1 MSLAL
6 LIVALLLTVAFDA
19 AGLAFA
25 ILGQPISMHHA
36 DWGFPGFNAV
46 IGLAAGILAWPI
58 IRTHPRHLVGWLL
71 LWIGFISAV
80 QFAAHYYAIYGLL
93 AAPGS
98 VPAPNVG
105 SWLEGWLWVPT
116 VGSAAALLPVVF
128 PTGRP
133 LTPRWRPVIWLAVVA
148 QLVASLGYML
158 VPGPLI
164 RVPAGGVNP
173 IAPGGDPAF
182 ADALIAVGMIMFVG
196 CLILAAA
203 SLVVRFRRSRGIE
216 RQQLKWLA
224 LAAAVAA
231 AAFAVYAVLLAT
243 TGDVYNVLM
252 PVVAVSFLGMIAA
265 VAIAIVRHRL
275 LDIDLLIN
283 RALVYAGVTVVL
295 GAVYVAAVLVLQSLL
310 TAFTEQR
317 GLVVAGS
324 TLLVAA
330 LFTPVRRRMQ
340 RAVDRRFYRSRYD
353 AARVI
358 QQFAATLRDEV
369 DLPHLTDELVEV
381 VEHSMRPRRIRVWLR
396 RVADGSGS

>member
-1 MSLAL
+1 MIRAL
-6 LIVALLLTVAFDA
+6 LAVALVCTVAFDA
-19 AGLAFA
+19 SGVVFA
-25 ILGQPISMHHA
+25 LLGQPISMQYA

-46 IGLAAGILAWPI
+46 IGLAAVVLAWPI

-71 LWIGFISAV
+71 LWVGFISAV
-80 QFAAHYYAIYGLL
+80 QFAAHYYGIYGLL

-98 VPAPNVG
+98 VPAANVG

-116 VGSAAALLPVVF
+116 VGCAAALLPLVF

-133 LTPRWRPVIWLAVVA
+133 PTRRWVPVIWLALVA

-158 VPGPLI
+158 VPGALT

-173 IAPGGDPAF
+173 VAPSGDPGLAN
-182 ADALIAVGMIMFVG
+182 AMIAVGMLLFVASLLLG
-196 CLILAAA
+196 AA

-224 LAAAVAA
+224 LAAAIAA
-231 AAFAVYAVLLAT
+231 TAFAVYAILLVT
-243 TGDVYNVLM
+243 TGLVYNPMM
-252 PVVAVSFLGMIAA
+252 PVVAVSFLGMIVA
-265 VAIAIVRHRL
+265 VSIAILRHRL

-295 GAVYVAAVLVLQSLL
+295 AAVYVGTVLVLQSALIS
-310 TAFTEQR
+310 FTEQR
-317 GLVVAGS
+317 GLVVAVS

-340 RAVDRRFYRSRYD
+340 RAVDLRFYRSRYD
-353 AARVI
+353 AERVI

-369 DLPHLTDELVEV
+369 DLPHLTDELIDV
-381 VEHSMRPRRIRVWLR
+381 VEQSMRPRRVRVWVR
-396 RVADGSGS
+396 HAAEACRS

>member
-1 MSLAL
+1 MIPAL
-6 LIVALLLTVAFDA
+6 LGAVLALTVAFDV
-19 AGLAFA
+19 AGVVFA
-25 ILGQPISMHHA
+25 MLGNPVSMRYA

-46 IGLAAGILAWPI
+46 IALAAVVLAWPI
-58 IRTHPRHLVGWLL
+58 IRTHPRHPVGWLL
-71 LWIGFISAV
+71 LAVGFISSI
-80 QFAAHYYAIYGLL
+80 QFAAHYYGIYGLL

-116 VGSAAALLPVVF
+116 VGCAAGLLPLVF

-133 LTPRWRPVIWLAVVA
+133 PTSRWRPVIWLAILA
-148 QLVASLGYML
+148 QLIASLGYML
-158 VPGPLI
+158 VPGQLT

-173 IAPGGDPAF
+173 LAPSGNPRF
-182 ADALIAVGMIMFVG
+182 AQAMIAVGMILFVTS
-196 CLILAAA
+196 LILAAA

-216 RQQLKWLA
+216 RQQLKWLV
-224 LAAAVAA
+224 LAAGVSAA
-231 AAFAVYAVLLAT
+231 TFAVYAALLTT
-243 TGDVYNVLM
+243 TGDVYNIVM
-252 PVVAVSFLGMIAA
+252 PLAALSFLGMIAA
-265 VAIAIVRHRL
+265 VAIAILRHKL

-295 GAVYVAAVLVLQSLL
+295 AAIYVGTVLALQDLL
-310 TAFTEQR
+310 TSFTEQR

-353 AARVI
+353 AERVI
-358 QQFAATLRDEV
+358 QEFGATLRDEI
-369 DLPHLTDELVEV
+369 DLPHLKGELVDV
-381 VEHSMRPRRIRVWLR
+381 VEHSMQPRRVRVWLR
-396 RVADGSGS
+396 HHA